1 MKIGL
6 FLSTHLPPGGDAVA
20 RRRAVVDQATLAEDL
35 GFDSLFL
42 GHHYLAS
49 SAFFQPLSVASY
61 LAARTERI
69 RLGFGILLGP
79 LLPPVAL
86 AEELATLDVLSD
98 GRLTVGLGTGYREK
112 EYAAVGLP
120 YEERFRRMEEGVR
133 LMRRLWAGETVTEE
147 GLFGSLRNAKLHLR
161 PLQDGGPPIW
171 LGAFA
176 GRGVRRVAELDASWL
191 MAGEGDDET
200 LRERIA
206 LIRSELSERGLSLDR
221 AYPLM
226 REACV
231 RPDREDAMRI
241 GRDHL
246 LPQFKAYRSWETA
259 QQMDPDALLRDHSLI
274 GTPEDALERLRG
286 WHEMGIT
293 DVIMR
298 FDWHGMAD
306 DEALE
311 SIRLIG
317 TEVLPEAQG
326 WG

>member
-20 RRRAVVDQATLAEDL
+20 RRDAVVDQAVLAEQL

-86 AEELATLDVLSD
+86 AEELATLDVLSG

-112 EYAAVGLP
+112 EYAAVGVP
-120 YEERFRRMEEGVR
+120 YEERFRRIEEGVR
-133 LMRRLWAGETVTEE
+133 LMRRLWAGESVTED
-147 GLFGSLRNAKLHLR
+147 GLFGSVKNATLHLQ

-176 GRGVRRVAELDASWL
+176 ARGVRRVAELDASWL
-191 MAGEGDDET
+191 MAGEGDDATIAERLEL
-200 LRERIA
+200 LREQLTA
-206 LIRSELSERGLSLDR
+206 HGHGLDR

-226 REACV
+226 REACI
-231 RPDREDAMRI
+231 RPNREDAMKI

-259 QQMDPDALLRDHSLI
+259 QKTDPDALLRDHSLI

-286 WHEMGIT
+286 WHELGIT

-298 FDWHGMAD
+298 FDWHGMPD

-311 SIRLIG
+311 SIRLLG
-317 TEVLPEAQG
+317 TEVLPEARS

>member
-20 RRRAVVDQATLAEDL
+20 RRRAVVEQATLAEQL
-35 GFDSLFL
+35 GFDALFL

-98 GRLTVGLGTGYREK
+98 GRLTVGIGSGYREK
-112 EYAAVGLP
+112 EYAAVGVP
-120 YEERFRRMEEGVR
+120 YAERFRRMEEGVR
-133 LMRRLWAGETVTEE
+133 LMRRLWAGENVTED
-147 GLFGSLRNAKLHLR
+147 GLFGSVRNARLHLR
-161 PLQDGGPPIW
+161 PVQDGGPPIW

-191 MAGEGDDET
+191 MAGEGDDAAIAERLDL
-200 LRERIA
+200 LRG
-206 LIRSELSERGLSLDR
+206 ELAAHGCSLDR
-221 AYPLM
+221 PYPLM
-226 REACV
+226 REACI

-259 QQMDPDALLRDHSLI
+259 QNLDPDAFLRDHALI
-274 GTPEDALERLRG
+274 GTPQDALERLRG
-286 WHEMGIT
+286 WHELGVT

-298 FDWHGMAD
+298 FDWHGMPDA
-306 DEALE
+306 EALE
-311 SIRLIG
+311 SIRLLG
-317 TEVLPEAQG
+317 TEVVPKAQR